1 MKPPPIPR
9 KALLTL
15 ASLATLTLAGT
26 NTFVHLQ
33 PPADTEAPAVAGA
46 EPWAADH
53 LATTLLAAGSH
64 QPESGTTT
72 GLDLTTQKAHWIDR
86 GTVAWPTEIPD
97 DTTYALV
104 TAAAGGVTLVDGEL
118 AGTYRSIPLQARR
131 HGLTAAQ
138 RERFPHLAAFAALAL
153 NRKHLDGVPAAL
165 RGQLVVTERD
175 GEGALRAA
183 TGVQLP
189 GVLDDVYA
197 PATQA
202 RLGPTFTGAAPTLA
216 VWAPTARTVA
226 LQLFDTP
233 TSRPRPVPMQRDNRT
248 GVWSVRGTPS
258 WTGKYYRYQVEA
270 WQPAEQQMV
279 TAAVT
284 DPYSL
289 ALAPDSTHSQIV
301 DLADPRLAP
310 PGWTRLRK
318 PAAVPATQA
327 HISELSVRDFSI
339 ADSTVPVERRGTFR
353 AFTDPATA
361 GMRHLRALGDAGT
374 THLHLLPAFDFAT
387 IPERRADQQQPPCD
401 LAALPPDSDEQQ
413 RCVAAVA
420 DTDGYNWGYDPLHYT
435 VPEGGYAVDP
445 TGAARTTE
453 FRRMVAGV
461 NGAGLRVVLDVVYNH
476 TSAAGTDPNSVLDQV
491 VPGYYHRLLADGSVA
506 TSTCC
511 ANTAPE
517 HAMMGKLVID
527 SVVTWAKEYK
537 VDGFRFDLMGHHPK
551 ANMLAVRAALD
562 ELTIAR
568 DGVDGR
574 AILLYGEGWNFGEV
588 ADDARFVQATQA
600 NLAGTGIGT
609 FNDRLRDAVR
619 GGGPFDANPR
629 RQGFASGLYTDP
641 NHDPVNGSAAQQR
654 AQLLHQH
661 DLIKVGLTGNLRDY
675 RFTNTVGEQVT
686 GAQVD
691 YNGSPAGYTAA
702 PGEAVT
708 YVDAHDNE
716 ILYDALAYKLPEDT
730 TVVDRARMQVLA
742 LATALLGQ
750 GTGFATAGS
759 ERLRSKSLDRNSY
772 NSGDWFNQIRW
783 DCTQGNGFGIGLPSE
798 QDNKDKWP
806 YARPLLAD
814 PGLVPDCATIDLA
827 GTRHTELL
835 RIRSS
840 SPVFGLRTAEQVQQR
855 VAFPLSGPAEQPGVL
870 TMTLDSRGLGG
881 PWKSVTVVFN
891 ATPQAAT
898 QQLTDLRG
906 ADVALHPVLRTSAD
920 EVLRTPSFASDSG
933 TFTVPA
939 RSVAVFVQR

>member
-26 NTFVHLQ
+26 NTFVHIDPSAGTDVL
-33 PPADTEAPAVAGA
+33 AMAGTEQWAV
-46 EPWAADH
+46 DH
-53 LATTLLAAGSH
+53 SATLLTAGEDQSE
-64 QPESGTTT
+64 PGTTT
-72 GLDLTTQKAHWIDR
+72 DLDLTRQKAHWIDR
-86 GTVAWPTEIPD
+86 GTLAWPTGPPGG
-97 DTTYALV
+97 TTYALV
-104 TAAAGGVTLVDGEL
+104 AAASGGVTIVDGEL
-118 AGTYRSIPLQARR
+118 AGTYRTVPLRVR
-131 HGLTAAQ
+131 HHGLTKAQ
-138 RERFPHLAAFAALAL
+138 RERFPHLAAYQALVL
-153 NRKHLDGVPAAL
+153 DRKHLAGVPAAL

-175 GEGALRAA
+175 TDGTLRVA
-183 TGVQLP
+183 TGVQIP
-189 GVLDDVYA
+189 GVLDDIYA
-197 PATQA
+197 PATRA
-202 RLGPTFTGAAPTLA
+202 RLGPTFAGAVPTLA
-216 VWAPTARTVA
+216 VWAPTARTVT
-226 LQLFDTP
+226 LELFDTP
-233 TSRPRPVPMQRDNRT
+233 TARPRPVTMSRDDRT

-258 WTGKYYRYQVEA
+258 WTGKYYRYRVEA

-310 PGWTRLRK
+310 PGWTNLRK
-318 PAAVPATQA
+318 PAAVPATKAQ
-327 HISELSVRDFSI
+327 ISELSVRDFSI
-339 ADSTVPVERRGTFR
+339 ADSTVPAERRGTFR
-353 AFTDPATA
+353 AFTDPVTA
-361 GMRHLRALGDAGT
+361 GMRHLKALGDAGT

-435 VPEGGYAVDP
+435 VPEGGYAVNP
-445 TGAARTTE
+445 AGAARTTE

-476 TSAAGTDPNSVLDQV
+476 TSATGTDPKSVLDQV

-517 HAMMGKLVID
+517 HAMMGKLVVD

-562 ELTIAR
+562 ELTVAR

-574 AILLYGEGWNFGEV
+574 GILLYGEGWNFGEV
-588 ADDARFVQATQA
+588 ADGARFVQATQA
-600 NLAGTGIGT
+600 NMAGTGIGT

-629 RQGFASGLYTDP
+629 QQGFASGLFTDP
-641 NHDPVNGSAAQQR
+641 NNDPVNGSTAQQR
-654 AQLLHQH
+654 ARLLHQH
-661 DLIKVGLTGNLRDY
+661 DLIKVGLSGNLRGY
-675 RFTNTVGEQVT
+675 RFTNTAGEQVT

-702 PGEAVT
+702 PGESVT

-716 ILYDALAYKLPEDT
+716 ILYDALAYKLPADT
-730 TVVDRARMQVLA
+730 TAVDRARMQVLA
-742 LATALLGQ
+742 LGTAVLGQ
-750 GTGFATAGS
+750 GTGFVTAGT

-783 DCTQGNGFGIGLPSE
+783 ECAQGNGFGVGLPPES
-798 QDNKDKWP
+798 DNKDKWP

-814 PGLVPDCATIDLA
+814 PGLVPGCATMDLA
-827 GTRHTELL
+827 EARFAELL

-840 SPVFGLRTAEQVQQR
+840 SPVFGLRTAEQVQRR
-855 VAFPLSGPAEQPGVL
+855 VAFPLSGRTEQPGVL

-881 PWKSVTVVFN
+881 PWKSVTVIFN
-891 ATPQAAT
+891 ATPQPAT
-898 QQLTDLRG
+898 QQLIDLRG
-906 ADVALHPVLRTSAD
+906 ADVTLHPVLRTSAD
-920 EVLRTPSFASDSG
+920 ELLRTSSFAADSG

-939 RSVAVFVQR
+939 RSLTVFVQR

>member
-26 NTFVHLQ
+26 NTLVHLQ
-33 PPADTEAPAVAGA
+33 PAGDADAPPVAGA

-64 QPESGTTT
+64 QPESETTT
-72 GLDLTTQKAHWIDR
+72 GLDLTTQQAHWIDR
-86 GTVAWPTEIPD
+86 GTLAWPADTLD
-97 DTTYALV
+97 GTTYALV

-118 AGTYRSIPLQARR
+118 AGTYRTIPLQARR
-131 HGLTAAQ
+131 HGLTGAQ
-138 RERFPHLAAFAALAL
+138 RERFPHLAAYQALTL
-153 NRKHLDGVPAAL
+153 DRQHLAGVPAAL

-175 GEGALRAA
+175 AGGALRAA
-183 TGVQLP
+183 TGVQIP

-197 PATQA
+197 PATRA

-233 TSRPRPVPMQRDNRT
+233 TSRPRPVPMQRDDRT

-258 WTGKYYRYQVEA
+258 WTGKYYRYQVEV
-270 WQPAEQQMV
+270 WQPAEQQLV
-279 TAAVT
+279 TVAVT

-310 PGWTRLRK
+310 PGWTQLPK

-327 HISELSVRDFSI
+327 QISELSVRDFSI
-339 ADSTVPVERRGTFR
+339 ADSTVPAERRGTFR

-361 GMRHLRALGDAGT
+361 GMRHLKALGNAGT

-387 IPERRADQQQPPCD
+387 IPERRVDQQQPPCD

-517 HAMMGKLVID
+517 HAMMGKLVVD

-562 ELTIAR
+562 ELTLAR

-574 AILLYGEGWNFGEV
+574 GILLYGEGWNFGEV

-654 AQLLHQH
+654 AHLLHQH
-661 DLIKVGLTGNLRDY
+661 DLVKVGLTGNLRDY
-675 RFTNTVGEQVT
+675 RFTNTAGEQVT

-702 PGEAVT
+702 PGESVT

-730 TVVDRARMQVLA
+730 AAADRARMQVLA
-742 LATALLGQ
+742 LGTALLGQ

-783 DCTQGNGFGIGLPSE
+783 DCAQGNGFGVGLPSE

-806 YARPLLAD
+806 CARPLLAD

-827 GTRHTELL
+827 EARHTELL

-840 SPVFGLRTAEQVQQR
+840 SPVFGLRTAGQVQQR
-855 VAFPLSGPAEQPGVL
+855 VAFPLSGRAEQPGVL

-906 ADVALHPVLRTSAD
+906 ADIALHPVLRTSAD
-920 EVLRTPSFASDSG
+920 EVLRTSSFAADSG